1 MVTNV
6 LQTHQSLLNLAQ
18 DSGEQ
23 MIRLEIDAKMA
34 SLSGKIRLVP
44 FYILLVSQPWYS
56 VADNSYNK
64 DLVNEDHGT
73 QKVNESC
80 LWDRCVHCV
89 PRCYAQMH
97 DKCSFRKESLCWL
110 TVCAYHGV
118 EGMERI
124 WL

>member
-23 MIRLEIDAKMA
+23 MIRLEVDARVA
-34 SLSGKIRLVP
+34 SLSGKIRVVP
-44 FYILLVSQPWYS
+44 FYILLIKQSTLYS

-80 LWDRCVHCV
+80 L
-89 PRCYAQMH
+89 
-97 DKCSFRKESLCWL
+97 
-110 TVCAYHGV
+110 
-118 EGMERI
+118 
-124 WL
+124 